1 MNLHPVAGDRWTR
14 KGKPEIVVKEVSD
27 HGVLMTYGGAK
38 LPWLALDDYLALA
51 AASVK
56 HGDTL
61 HRTETEECL
70 FE

>member
-14 KGKPEIVVKEVSD
+14 KGKPEIVVKEVGD
-27 HGVLMTYGGAK
+27 KGVLMTYGGK
-38 LPWLALDDYLALA
+38 PLPWIDLDDYLTLA
-51 AASVK
+51 AASAAR
-56 HGDTL
+56 GDTL

>member
-14 KGKPEIVVKEVSD
+14 KGKPELAVKEVSD
-27 HGVLMTYGGAK
+27 HGVLMTYGGAL
-38 LPWLALDDYLALA
+38 LPWIALDDYLAA
-51 AASVK
+51 ATLNASR
-56 HGDTL
+56 GDTL